1 MQIKTYIDEYE
12 KVDEN
17 KLKELIKYPKKS
29 FMCRCILIPYNYIK
43 EQRRDLH
50 FARQLLGA

>member
-1 MQIKTYIDEYE
+1 MQRKTYIDEYE